1 MPLNPQSVDSTKA
14 INDSREMLLA
24 KAAVR
29 PQVLAANTII
39 RFNHVLGKLSL
50 PEVVEAL
57 DQQVNQLQ
65 QGDMKVAAQTLASQA
80 ATLDNL
86 FNALAVKALQ
96 APGLDMQATIL
107 KLAMQAQRQCC
118 QTYETLSAIKKPAA
132 VTVVSQTNIGQ
143 AVQVNN
149 GQTAHTQETNLE
161 NKLLEQTHGE
171 RLDFGAQTA
180 AISDDTVVATL
191 EKRNRAEN
199 PGRQS

>member
-1 MPLNPQSVDSTKA
+1 
-14 INDSREMLLA
+14 MLLA